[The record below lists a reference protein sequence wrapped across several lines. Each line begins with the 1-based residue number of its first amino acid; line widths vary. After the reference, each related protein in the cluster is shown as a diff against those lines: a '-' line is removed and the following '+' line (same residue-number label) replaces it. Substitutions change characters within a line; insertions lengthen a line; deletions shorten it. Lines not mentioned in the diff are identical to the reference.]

1 MKNPK
6 DVFFLD
12 MDNNGEWKVVDE
24 DQLKQL

>member
-12 MDNNGEWKVVDE
+12 MDNNGEWKVVGE